1 MKNSILKTEEYVK
14 PEVQVVEM
22 KFEGSILSASDPSAD
37 PNSVGID
44 DMGGW
49 NMWDNE

>member
-22 KFEGSILSASDPSAD
+22 KFEGSILSGSLVPAQDED
-37 PNSVGID
+37 MID
-44 DMGGW
+44 DLGSW
-49 NMWDNE
+49 NVWDNN

>member
-22 KFEGSILSASDPSAD
+22 KFEGSILSGSLVPAD
-37 PNSVGID
+37 NQDMIE
-44 DMGGW
+44 DMGPW
-49 NMWDNE
+49 TPWE